1 MKYCYCYL
9 LLIILAFAC
18 NADLKPLQEME
29 RIKVIGDTD
38 PIKAMEMLDSLCVS
52 QESDYVRCKYE
63 LLGIRL
69 RDKADYLPS
78 SADSIK
84 KLVSFFSESGTNVEQ
99 QEAYYY
105 AGSTFRDLQDY
116 PSAIE
121 SFLSSLDIA
130 ERYAD
135 SCDSILLRNT
145 YSNLSYA
152 YSYVQDYHNFLIYS
166 KKEFEI
172 EAKLNRRSDT
182 AISHLAHAYLL
193 CDSIAEAMTLCDSVL
208 QRQKNLESPDM
219 DILSTLLY
227 NYASQN
233 EKERASECARIIIG
247 LNQDQVCYDS
257 RTLMSLGW
265 YYCVINQ
272 IDLAKECYR
281 IVLDRGDDW
290 DSMYDA
296 AKVLFRLCQ
305 NESQEKEA
313 MDYALRFTQICDSL
327 NLGKRQELAATVTN
341 MYKYQRDKNEEQRIV
356 AQNREYRDWIIRIV
370 LLAIILLLSIVGYVL
385 IIKNRH
391 LKKTI
396 ELSGVINKVRKDN
409 EQLNSEIHTI
419 SKELEAKDQMLEE
432 RMAQNQSFIKLLH
445 QSELEKSSEEVI
457 TKLRQSSRGRRNMT
471 QEDWRQF
478 YMAVDELYPSFKDQL
493 LQRLGKFTEEQMQ
506 VCYLMRVGFSKPQIQ
521 NLTGLSR
528 VTVWRWDKRFD
539 WIAEL
544 LSEDLEKKKW

>member
-9 LLIILAFAC
+9 LLIILAFSC

-84 KLVSFFSESGTNVEQ
+84 KLVSFFSESGTIVDQ

-247 LNQDQVCYDS
+247 LNQNQVCYDS

-313 MDYALRFTQICDSL
+313 RNYALRFTQICDSL

-370 LLAIILLLSIVGYVL
+370 LLAIILFLSIVGYIL

-457 TKLRQSSRGRRNMT
+457 TMLRQSSRGRRNMT

-478 YMAVDELYPSFKDQL
+478 YMAVDELYPLFKDQL

-528 VTVWRWDKRFD
+528 VTVWRWDKKYD